1 MLILLLEGT
10 CVWQWARTIFL
21 SSTRHV
27 VRIFALLVPSCW
39 SRPEYF
45 HNKGLYI
52 DHISELIARLVWTH
66 YWGGLEGT
74 STFFSSAA
82 FFFQTA
88 TVFFN
93 RGFLFHPRLFFF
105 IRNFFFHPRLFLSAC
120 VKGEDRW
127 FHGHRGP
134 TSFPGPFPSSQGK
147 GPWNE
152 VGRRHLGC
160 GANTAKFT
168 VKIGRNRDFD
178 AR

>member
-1 MLILLLEGT
+1 MCKTVSTNYIS
-10 CVWQWARTIFL
+10 IFHATR
-21 SSTRHV
+21 STDICTV
-27 VRIFALLVPSCW
+27 GPVLLVPSRIL
-39 SRPEYF
+39 SQQRLIHRSYF
-45 HNKGLYI
+45 RI
-52 DHISELIARLVWTH
+52 DCKTCMDTLLRWPGRDVDFFFIRDFLFSNRDCFFQPRL
-66 YWGGLEGT
+66 
-74 STFFSSAA
+74 SFSSATL
-82 FFFQTA
+82 F
-88 TVFFN
+88 
-93 RGFLFHPRLFFF
+93 FHPRLLFF
-105 IRNFFFHPRLFLSAC
+105 IRNFFFHPQLFLSAC